1 MQKTVEGLHV
11 VRKVSAVVLHVV
23 TFDIGDQR
31 HHGLQMQEGG
41 VALVGLNY
49 QILALAQRSIGAC
62 LIEQTADDKSWILT
76 CLTQDRGNQ
85 ASGCRFAMRTGNRDA
100 KSVAHEFRQHLSSR
114 YHWNAALSSGDT
126 FRVVLGHRG

>member
-11 VRKVSAVVLHVV
+11 VRKVSAVVLHVI
-23 TFDIGDQR
+23 TFDVSDQR

-49 QILALAQRSIGAC
+49 QILTFAQRSIGAC
-62 LIEQTADDKSWILT
+62 LIEQTADDKSRIFT
-76 CLTQDRGNQ
+76 RLTQDRGNQ
-85 ASGCRFAMRTGNRDA
+85 ASGRRFAMRAGNGDA

-114 YHWNAALSSGDT
+114 HHWNATLSSSDT
-126 FRVVLGHRG
+126 LGVVLGHRG